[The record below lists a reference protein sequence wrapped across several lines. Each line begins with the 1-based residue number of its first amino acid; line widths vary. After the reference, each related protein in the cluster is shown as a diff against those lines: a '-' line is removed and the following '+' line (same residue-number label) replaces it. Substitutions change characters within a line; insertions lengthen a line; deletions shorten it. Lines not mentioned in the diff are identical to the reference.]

1 MLDHL
6 QQPGIGAKQ
15 VLTEISAAFDKE
27 FLILAVGDFT
37 KALHQQ
43 AIAVVFEKRVPI
55 RAPDALDYVPAGAT
69 ENSFEFLDD
78 FSIAAHRAV
87 KALQIAI
94 NDKDEVVEL
103 FAGSQRNRAECF
115 RLIDFAVT

>member
-15 VLTEISAAFDKE
+15 VLPEVSAAFDEE
-27 FLILAVGDFT
+27 FLVLTVRDFAQT
-37 KALHQQ
+37 LYQQ
-43 AIAVVFEKRVPI
+43 AITVVFEERVPI

-69 ENSFEFLDD
+69 EDGLELLDD
-78 FSIAAHRAV
+78 LAIATYGAV

-94 NDKDEVVEL
+94 NDKNEVVEL
-103 FAGSQRNRAECF
+103 FAGSQRNRAE
-115 RLIDFAVT
+115 